1 MGWFDEQIRE
11 RKAHDEDMLRDA
23 FAGIAASVSGNK
35 VWEAFNRSI
44 KRDQA
49 AIDEILRFYHH
60 KPVEIPEIVT
70 DPDERLEYA
79 LRPYGIMRRRVKL
92 TAGWYRDAAGAMLA
106 VRKSDGLLVALLP
119 SGFAGY
125 IYYDEETG
133 RKQKINSRSAEL
145 FEDEALI
152 FYPSLPTDKLEVK
165 DLLVYAMKTLSLAD
179 FLLFALAS
187 LVITLLGLLTP
198 KLTELLFST
207 VVNMESIRLLAAIAV
222 FMVSATITSSII
234 SGVVELFK
242 ARINTKMGIYVQSAV
257 MMRILSLPA
266 SFFRKHSAGELAAK
280 TQSIGDLCNNIITA
294 VLSTGLM
301 AVFSLTYLIQIFD
314 FAPSLMVPALVI
326 LLLRILYP
334 LLIGSR
340 SVPNAARLRLQAIAK
355 ENSIAYSVISGIQKI
370 RLAGAEK
377 RIFAKWG
384 QVYAGLSSNVYRTRF
399 PYKNLMWGNFL
410 TLAGTII
417 FYYNAV
423 VDGVDVADFYAFTS
437 AFASI
442 TAAFTAL
449 SGVLI
454 TLEEV
459 YPTLE
464 TVAPV
469 LEAVPETDNS
479 KRVVTRLSGSI
490 ELNNVSFRYDDSM
503 PNVIDNLSLK
513 IRSGSYVAIVGSSG
527 CGKSTLMKLLIG
539 MEFPQKGAI
548 YYDGRDISRLDL
560 KSLRRRIGVVMQD
573 GRLFSG
579 DIFSNIAIC
588 APHLTLD
595 EAWEA
600 ARIAGLE
607 EDIKKMPM
615 GMHTL
620 ISEGSGGISGGQRQ
634 RLMIARAIA
643 AKPRVLIFD
652 EATSAL
658 DNITQ
663 KKITEALDA
672 LRCTRIVIAHRL
684 STIRQ
689 CDRIL
694 YLEKGQIVEEGTYEE
709 LMVMNGRFSAL
720 VERQQVD

>member
-11 RKAHDEDMLRDA
+11 RKAHDEDMLRDS
-23 FAGIAASVSGNK
+23 FAGIAASVSGRK
-35 VWEAFNRSI
+35 VWEAFNRSS
-44 KRDQA
+44 KKNQA

-60 KPVEIPEIVT
+60 KPVEIPEMVT

-79 LRPYGIMRRRVKL
+79 LRPYGIMRRRVRL
-92 TAGWYRDAAGAMLA
+92 TDGWYRDAAGAMLA
-106 VRKSDGLLVALLP
+106 VRKSDGLPVALLP

-125 IYYDEETG
+125 VYYDEESG
-133 RKQKINSRSAEL
+133 KKHKISSKNSEL
-145 FEDEALI
+145 FEDEAII
-152 FYPSLPTDKLEVK
+152 FYPSLPPHALEVK
-165 DLLVYAMKTLSLAD
+165 DLLAYSVRTLSLAD
-179 FLLFALAS
+179 FLLFALSS
-187 LVITLLGLLTP
+187 LAITLLGLLTP

-207 VVNMESIRLLAAIAV
+207 VLDTGSIQLLASIAV
-222 FMVSATITSSII
+222 FLVSATITSSII
-234 SGVVELFK
+234 NGTVELFK
-242 ARINTKMGIYVQSAV
+242 ARINTKLGVYVQSAV
-257 MMRILSLPA
+257 MMRVLSLPS
-266 SFFRKHSAGELAAK
+266 SFFRQTSAGELAAK
-280 TQSIGDLCNNIITA
+280 TQNIGELCNNIMTA

-314 FAPSLMVPALVI
+314 FAPSLMVPAVVI

-334 LLIGSR
+334 ILVGSR
-340 SVPNAARLRLQAIAK
+340 NVPETTRLRLQAIAK
-355 ENSIAYSVISGIQKI
+355 ENSVCYSVISGIQKI

-384 QVYAGLSSNVYRTRF
+384 QFYARLSSNVYKTRF

-423 VDGVDVADFYAFTS
+423 TDGVDVADFYAFTS
-437 AFASI
+437 SFASI
-442 TAAFTAL
+442 SAAFTAL
-449 SGVLI
+449 SGMLI
-454 TLEEV
+454 TLEEL

-464 TVAPV
+464 TVAAV

-503 PNVIDNLSLK
+503 PNVINNLSLK
-513 IRSGSYVAIVGSSG
+513 IRSGSYVALVGSSG

-539 MEFPQKGAI
+539 MESPQKGAI

-560 KSLRRRIGVVMQD
+560 KSLRRKIGVVMQD
-573 GRLFSG
+573 GKLFSG

-588 APHLTLD
+588 APQLTLD

-663 KKITEALDA
+663 KQVTEALDS

-694 YLEKGQIVEEGTYEE
+694 YLEAGQIAEEGTYEE
-709 LMVMNGRFSAL
+709 LMGRNGKFAAL
-720 VERQQVD
+720 VERQQID